1 MNDEPRHF
9 VEQLGRRGLPTR
21 RLEEQFQVL
30 DRLVQILQNF
40 LAATYGGC
48 GGANSMA
55 GLLVHCLAI
64 HINVWTEPLRLN
76 LSGPGNGRVTYL
88 SRFPEPIPKN
98 SL

>member
-64 HINVWTEPLRLN
+64 HINDILP
-76 LSGPGNGRVTYL
+76 
-88 SRFPEPIPKN
+88 N
-98 SL
+98 SKKMLKQFQNFA